1 MAAYMPPFEYICKN
15 VIYMKQTIKISAILC
30 IASILGLSSCIKGEE
45 GPAGKNGNANVVGS
59 NEFTAYSNN
68 WDLYSGG
75 SQGSYYAVEVT
86 SPQITDAI
94 AKKGA
99 VICYYKLTDNT
110 WAPLPYDVYSFIF
123 VPGGMAI
130 IYDYNSNPGTQ
141 SFRLVTIAASEL
153 AKHPEI
159 DINVYN
165 DISDKMLQLD

>member
-1 MAAYMPPFEYICKN
+1 
-15 VIYMKQTIKISAILC
+15 MKQTIKISAIFC
-30 IASILGLSSCIKGEE
+30 FATILSLASCIKGEE

-59 NEFTAYSNN
+59 NEFTAFSNN
-68 WDLYSGG
+68 WELYTGG

-141 SFRLVTIAASEL
+141 TFRLVTIASSEL
-153 AKHPEI
+153 SKHPEI
-159 DINVYN
+159 DLKIYHN
-165 DISDKMLQLD
+165 ISDKKLQLD

>member
-1 MAAYMPPFEYICKN
+1 MAAYMQPFRYICIN
-15 VIYMKQTIKISAILC
+15 FTFMKQSIKISAILC
-30 IASILGLSSCIKGEE
+30 ITSILSLSSCIKGEE

-75 SQGSYYAVEVT
+75 SQGSFYSVEVT

-141 SFRLVTIAASEL
+141 TFRLVTIAASEL
-153 AKHPEI
+153 SKYPDI
-159 DINVYN
+159 DLNIYKDV
-165 DISDKMLQLD
+165 SEKKLQLY